1 MKSYNAFSKSDMKTC
16 NVHLWFESPLKI
28 NAMSLLVIHKS
39 NENIKAFDVFLKQN
53 MLTVK

>member
-1 MKSYNAFSKSDMKTC
+1 MKNYNAFSKSDMKTC
-16 NVHLWFESPLKI
+16 NVHLWFESPFKI

-39 NENIKAFDVFLKQN
+39 NENIKPFDVFLKQN